1 MRKRASST
9 CGMPSSKL
17 MILMDAGFRDMA
29 FSLGRNEKGSQ
40 LTADLGNLPQRHG
53 DTEEGK
59 TCYGPTR
66 IKEEMDNLAIGK
78 QNLPLIC
85 TDGRGS
91 SPSRVV
97 PRARSQEPVLLSAPN
112 PSFQRGPHPSV

>member
-1 MRKRASST
+1 
-9 CGMPSSKL
+9 

-40 LTADLGNLPQRHG
+40 LTADLRGSGKPTTEARRHG

-66 IKEEMDNLAIGK
+66 IKEEMK
-78 QNLPLIC
+78 
-85 TDGRGS
+85 
-91 SPSRVV
+91 
-97 PRARSQEPVLLSAPN
+97 
-112 PSFQRGPHPSV
+112 